1 MKVLLIGGRAHGQ
14 VHFFSR
20 DVTSL
25 DAAGSSYQPLEGKPH
40 VAIEPLLKQQHDAV
54 FVAKE
59 ISGASE
65 FAAFVAG
72 LRSDGE
78 RRR

>member
-14 VHFFSR
+14 VHYFSG
-20 DVTSL
+20 DVATV
-25 DAAGSSYQPLEGKPH
+25 DAAGSAYQPLAGKPH
-40 VAIEPLLKQQHDAV
+40 VAIEPLMKQPHDAV
-54 FVAKE
+54 FIARE
-59 ISGASE
+59 ISEPEE
-65 FAAFVAG
+65 FASFVSG